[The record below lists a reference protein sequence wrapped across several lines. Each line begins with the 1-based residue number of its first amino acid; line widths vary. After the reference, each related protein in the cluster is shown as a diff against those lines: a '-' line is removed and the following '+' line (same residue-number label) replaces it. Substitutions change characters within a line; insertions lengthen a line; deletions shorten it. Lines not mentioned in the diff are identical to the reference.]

1 MDAAGPTNTA
11 ATEPAASGC
20 PVDHHALAAAQAT
33 AAQVT
38 AAQAIADQAAA
49 GGCPV
54 DHEALAAAAATVP
67 VRSAADRRMRKL
79 LLLEPDA
86 PRVSIFGSEQLFGRS
101 IAISAV
107 RCLLTYVFLPLL
119 APIVNLSGIYG
130 PILGLV
136 LGAVSMIAI
145 VFSMRRFFA
154 ADHKWRWG
162 YAIFG
167 GAVLVWLVIQTAFD
181 VASLVG

>member
-1 MDAAGPTNTA
+1 M
-11 ATEPAASGC
+11 
-20 PVDHHALAAAQAT
+20 PVDHRALAAAQAAT
-33 AAQVT
+33 AAQ
-38 AAQAIADQAAA
+38 A

-54 DHEALAAAAATVP
+54 DHEALAAAHAGVP

-79 LLLEPDA
+79 LLLDPDA

-107 RCLLTYVFLPLL
+107 RCLITYVFLPLL
-119 APIVNLSGIYG
+119 APIFNLSGVYG

-136 LGAVSMIAI
+136 LGAVSMVAI

-154 ADHKWRWG
+154 ADHKYRWWYAG
-162 YAIFG
+162 VGMAIF
-167 GAVLVWLVIQTAFD
+167 
-181 VASLVG
+181 VALIFSGVHDLTNLTS